1 MAWTLSGTWY
11 EVCSCA
17 LYCPCNLGPAKPDQE
32 WCSAGL
38 AFDFKSGSSNGI
50 DLGGTKA
57 VFHGELPGD
66 FMGGIDK
73 AKLYLDES
81 ASQEQRDEIEAIFKG
96 ERGGLW
102 EGVRGMIGE
111 FLPSQTASIEITGGE
126 SPSYR
131 IDGVGGFELERV
143 KTEDGKQAI
152 TVNAPVAVG
161 FGADTQE
168 LAYAKG
174 GLSDP
179 DLRAW
184 ETLGN
189 GAAVPFAWSS

>member
-1 MAWTLSGTWY
+1 
-11 EVCSCA
+11 V
-17 LYCPCNLGPAKPDQE
+17 
-32 WCSAGL
+32 
-38 AFDFKSGSSNGI
+38 
-50 DLGGTKA
+50 
-57 VFHGELPGD
+57 
-66 FMGGIDK
+66 DK

-102 EGVRGMIGE
+102 EDFRGMIGE
-111 FLPSQTASIEITGGE
+111 FLPSQTAAIEITGGDR
-126 SPSYR
+126 PSYR
-131 IDGVGGFELERV
+131 VDGLGGFELERV

-189 GAAVPFAWSS
+189 GAAVPFDWSF